1 MTGKDSTKKPPA
13 KPTRDFPLYAHRSG
27 SWVKKIR
34 GKLYYFGGWAD
45 PDAALKAYLEVRD
58 DLLAGRTPRP
68 RRDNELTVENLCNLF
83 LASRERL
90 KDTGE
95 LSAETYADYLAE
107 AKRVAA
113 ELGKTTLVEQLR
125 PEDFADLRAKL
136 GTRVGLK
143 TLEGRIARVRAI
155 FNYADKNGLLEIP
168 LSKIWGTE
176 FGKPSQRALKVL
188 KRENPKSLT
197 AKEIWQLLE
206 VASEQVSAMLW
217 LGINAGFGNTD
228 VARLR
233 LADIDFETGWLSLYR
248 SKTGIER
255 RCPIWPETI
264 KALKAAIHARPTP
277 KSPDDADLV
286 FVTKYGGSWMPKD
299 KYNPLS
305 QEIKKLREAAGIKG
319 KGKGFYA
326 LRHMVQT
333 VGDGCKNFVAVSAL
347 MGHADG
353 SISGH
358 YREKVSD
365 EALLEVTNHVR
376 KWLLSAKPGRQSKAG
391 NQPGRQKGRKFD

>member
-206 VASEQVSAMLW
+206 VASEQVAAMIW
-217 LGINAGFGNTD
+217 LGINCGFGNTD

-319 KGKGFYA
+319 KGKGFYS
-326 LRHMVQT
+326 LRHVLQT
-333 VGDGCKNFVAVSAL
+333 VGDETKNFVAVSAL

-365 EALLEVTNHVR
+365 EALLEVSDHVR
-376 KWLLSAKPGRQSKAG
+376 RWLLSAKPGRQSKAG
-391 NQPGRQKGRKFD
+391 RADNQKGRNRV